1 MENPNGN
8 TPAPSL
14 DLSLEQVQ
22 ERILTLVAQGHGT
35 AYQIGR
41 LYNYVVDSGLALA
54 GGFKDAQDFF
64 RQRVKVLGQSVLTR
78 DGAVARMF
86 PEEAALKYGVSNLYT
101 LLTYVKLAGLTV
113 VYSEPGPTP
122 VVVPQ
127 DDGPPVTRPFAECT
141 VDELQRA
148 VKHKRTPPTPLPDED
163 AARVQRYR
171 DSLMRHFPEKLSIR
185 VDARSHLG
193 ELLITL
199 RDIPEAQMK
208 RLAAALV
215 DEPGTA
221 HPVAPA
227 QLGAHNDNAPEA
239 PRPLAQGNTPAAPA
253 PRAPEPR
260 NPPLTPTQPAAHG
273 PGQAVNGPGPVVPL
287 GPTHPAPPFR
297 ETGLGGLLRRMT
309 GG

>member
-1 MENPNGN
+1 MEDPNGN
-8 TPAPSL
+8 PPTPAL

-22 ERILTLVAQGHGT
+22 ERVLTLVAQGHGS

-41 LYNYVVDSGLALA
+41 LYNYVVDSGLAQA

-64 RQRVKVLGQSVLTR
+64 RQRVKGLGQSVLTR
-78 DGAVARMF
+78 NGAVARRF
-86 PEEAALKYGVSNLYT
+86 PEEAAVKYGVSNLYT

-113 VYSEPGPTP
+113 EYGEPGPTP

-127 DDGPPVTRPFAECT
+127 EDGPPVTRPFAECT

-148 VKHKRTPPTPLPDED
+148 VKHKRTPPTPLPEE
-163 AARVQRYR
+163 AVARVQRYR
-171 DSLMRHFPEKLSIR
+171 DSLLRHFPEKLSIR

-199 RDIPEAQMK
+199 RDIPEAQMR

-215 DEPGTA
+215 DAPGA
-221 HPVAPA
+221 V
-227 QLGAHNDNAPEA
+227 QGGAHNDNAPMPA
-239 PRPLAQGNTPAAPA
+239 PPEAQGRVDPAGLHS
-253 PRAPEPR
+253 RAPEPR
-260 NPPLTPTQPAAHG
+260 PPAMAPAQPTAHG
-273 PGQAVNGPGPVVPL
+273 PGPAPHGPGMPL
-287 GPTHPAPPFR
+287 APLQAAPR
-297 ETGLGGLLRRMT
+297 PRDTRRGGLFGWMA

>member
-1 MENPNGN
+1 MDNLNANPP
-8 TPAPSL
+8 TPAL
-14 DLSLEQVQ
+14 DLSLEQVH
-22 ERILTLVAQGHGT
+22 ERILKLVEQGHGT

-41 LYNYVVDSGLALA
+41 LYNYVVDSGLAQA
-54 GGFKDAQDFF
+54 GGFKDALDFF
-64 RQRVKVLGQSVLTR
+64 RQRVKVLSQPTLSR
-78 DGAVARMF
+78 NGAVARMF
-86 PEEAALKYGVSNLYT
+86 PEEAALRYGVSNLYT

-127 DDGPPVTRPFAECT
+127 DGGPPFAECT

-148 VKHKRTPPTPLPDED
+148 VKHKRTPPTPLPEE
-163 AARVQRYR
+163 AVARVQRYR
-171 DSLMRHFPEKLSIR
+171 DSLMRHFPEKLGIR

-215 DEPGTA
+215 DAPGTDV
-221 HPVAPA
+221 PTP
-227 QLGAHNDNAPEA
+227 QGSAHNDNAPVA
-239 PRPLAQGNTPAAPA
+239 VLTQGPGSADNVPRAQPRTPALAPA
-253 PRAPEPR
+253 P
-260 NPPLTPTQPAAHG
+260 LL
-273 PGQAVNGPGPVVPL
+273 GQGPGPAAS
-287 GPTHPAPPFR
+287 GPGLPPAPFQAVPR
-297 ETGLGGLLRRMT
+297 PRDTRRGGLFGWMT